1 MLIEGANSEIF
12 TKPKLGFLGVGWIG
26 RHRLESVANANIAE
40 IVVLADPAEESRDAA
55 RKIAPDAE
63 CVETLD
69 DLLEHK
75 LDGVVIATPSALH
88 AQQTILALERGL
100 SVFCQ
105 KPLARSGTEVSQVI
119 AAAERADRLLAV
131 DLSYRHVTG
140 MKAIRDLVLSDGLG
154 TVFAADLVFHNAYG
168 PGKPWFYD
176 RALSGGGCLID
187 LGIHLVDLA
196 LWILREQVT
205 SVTAALYA
213 EGHRLHPG
221 AQAIEDYATARLE
234 LGSGALVNI
243 ACSWKAHAGQDAVIE
258 ATFFG
263 TNGGATM
270 RNING
275 SFTEFRAERF
285 TATSRQLLSQPPD
298 PWGGGAILAW
308 VRQLQESPK
317 FDRAI
322 QEHERVARILD
333 TIYGL

>member
-1 MLIEGANSEIF
+1 MF

-40 IVVLADPAEESRDAA
+40 IAVFADPSEENLEAA
-55 RKIAPDAE
+55 HAIAPDAVRLGSME
-63 CVETLD
+63 E
-69 DLLEHK
+69 LLEHQ

-88 AQQTILALERGL
+88 AQQSILALKRGL
-100 SVFCQ
+100 AVFCQ

-131 DLSYRHVTG
+131 DLSYRHVAG
-140 MKAIRDLVLSDGLG
+140 LSAIRDLVLSDALG

-196 LWILREQVT
+196 LWILREPVAKVGG
-205 SVTAALYA
+205 SLFA
-213 EGHRLHPG
+213 EGRRLGAG
-221 AQAIEDYATARLE
+221 AQAIEDYAAAKLE
-234 LGSGALVNI
+234 LESGAIVNI

-258 ATFFG
+258 TTFYG
-263 TNGGATM
+263 TNGGATL

-285 TATSRQLLSQPPD
+285 SGTSRQLLSEPPD

-308 VRQLQESPK
+308 VRQLQESTQ
-317 FDRAI
+317 FDRSI
-322 QEHERVARILD
+322 LEHERVARILD
-333 TIYGL
+333 TIYGASAEAES